1 MWQRSSYEEAA
12 QKIGKDFAE
21 NRGNNTVSINQL
33 ATKVARD
40 NNLNPEGIRTMV
52 RLANVAVFEEIFHK
66 QAGAT
71 DRMFEF
77 EVGDPE
83 VVINT
88 LFQETKTAM
97 DKVAAVPAGYDFG
110 SDYYG
115 DLSDP
120 IQKIAEAPY
129 EEPVTYIS
137 PLVVKQRFIQAQEK
151 LAMEKQEHEFE
162 WIEALEKAAK
172 LLMVAAPPAA
182 ACVTLEKDA
191 VSILG
196 EEILPELSV
205 LKEIT
210 GRCKQALL
218 GGEKIAEVVDRHAAN
233 PTAEGRGII
242 QMLKTASEARKQLT
256 ICKSGLE
263 WLEKNQVQVKF

>member
-1 MWQRSSYEEAA
+1 MWQRNNYEEAA
-12 QKIGKDFAE
+12 QKIGKEFAE

-52 RLANVAVFEEIFHK
+52 RLANVAVFEEVFHK

-97 DKVAAVPAGYDFG
+97 DKVAAAPCGYDFG
-110 SDYYG
+110 ADYYG
-115 DLSDP
+115 DLEAP
-120 IQKIAEAPY
+120 VQKVAEAPV
-129 EEPVTYIS
+129 EEVAAYIS
-137 PLVVKQRFIQAQEK
+137 PMAVKQRMIQAQEK

-162 WIEALEKAAK
+162 WVEALEKAAK
-172 LLMVAAPPAA
+172 LMMVAAPSIP
-182 ACVTLEKDA
+182 ACVTFEKDA
-191 VSILG
+191 LSMLG
-196 EEILPELSV
+196 DGAVPEITV
-205 LKEIT
+205 LRQMT
-210 GRCKQALL
+210 GRCTKHAFL
-218 GGEKIAEVVDRHAAN
+218 GGVPVTEVLEKHVSN
-233 PTAEGRGII
+233 PSTETRGII
-242 QMLKTASEARKQLT
+242 QMLKTAQEARSQMSV
-256 ICKSGLE
+256 CQQGLE
-263 WLEKNQVQVKF
+263 WLAQNASRVK